1 MIFNEPEENL
11 CSSAESVGDKINH
24 PWDTRESSVGAWNLK
39 IGEMLGCVGEKMYF
53 CIRLAA
59 SQHNDQASSLFCVR
73 FAQFLHK
80 ISCTSAI
87 EANFIAFDLHDFCSQ
102 NSLNV

>member
-73 FAQFLHK
+73 FAQTLHK
-80 ISCTSAI
+80 IGGISA
-87 EANFIAFDLHDFCSQ
+87 
-102 NSLNV
+102 

>member
-1 MIFNEPEENL
+1 MTFLDAYENL

-24 PWDTRESSVGAWNLK
+24 PWETRESSVRAWNLK

-59 SQHNDQASSLFCVR
+59 PQQLKRASLRSACMIFVVR
-73 FAQFLHK
+73 
-80 ISCTSAI
+80 IR
-87 EANFIAFDLHDFCSQ
+87 
-102 NSLNV
+102 